1 MPNDVGRPLNLRASA
16 TVVVMGLLVAL
27 FIIATFSAMAW
38 QRQRDLLHDRQSS
51 NERLA
56 DTLAEHVDG
65 IFGQSALVL
74 SMMGERLE
82 REHSAS
88 PHPAHDGTFRTF
100 LAAVLKQAPMVA
112 AARVITPDGAYLH
125 SHPELPPQGV
135 GVGDRDYV
143 QAHLRGEV
151 GLFVGKPIVSRVN
164 GRLVLPVSLAQRN
177 SQGRLDAILA
187 VMIQLDDINALFES
201 IRQKPNGTIALFGA
215 EGTLLARGPMDN
227 DLIGKDFSQGP
238 LFREHIPKAA
248 TGSYTNVVATDG
260 KLRQASYRRLG
271 DYPAVVS
278 ISTLHDDTMAQWRSY
293 VATLALIAL
302 PLLLATTAITWALH
316 RQLVE
321 RERFERLLAR
331 RTSDLELANEELRH
345 MAEISAHHLQE
356 PLRTI
361 LSYAQLLVRKA
372 GTGETAGLEEYL
384 GFIRSGTDR
393 MKAQLDA
400 LQRYLGVGQCRP
412 LQPVPLQRLLDETI
426 DLLAP
431 RLEAAG
437 TTITSGSL
445 PEIMGDRQHLAG
457 LFHHMISA
465 ILERRRPEQ
474 SQTIGVSAARDGDMW
489 HLIVSSDNTAA
500 DFGDGET
507 SFPLLG
513 AGSSGDKGR
522 GPTLSLALC
531 RKIAQLHG
539 GRLWA
544 ETTGDGESRLHVML
558 PAE

>member
-1 MPNDVGRPLNLRASA
+1 MGRPISLRASA
-16 TVVVMGLLVAL
+16 AVVAMGLLVVL
-27 FIIATFSAMAW
+27 FIVATFSAMAW
-38 QRQRDLLHDRQSS
+38 QRQQDLLREREAS

-56 DTLAEHVDG
+56 DTLAEHAAGV
-65 IFGQSALVL
+65 FRQSALVL

-82 REHSAS
+82 REQSAK
-88 PHPAHDGTFRTF
+88 PLPAHDPAFRTF
-100 LAAVLKQAPMVA
+100 MAALLKQAPMVA

-135 GVGDRDYV
+135 SVGDRDYV
-143 QAHLRGEV
+143 LAHRQGGT
-151 GLFVGKPIVSRVN
+151 GLFPGKPIVSRVN
-164 GRLVLPVSLAQRN
+164 GRLVLPVSMAHRD
-177 SQGRLDAILA
+177 SDGRLMAVLA

-201 IRQKPNGTIALFGA
+201 IRQKPNGTIALFGTD
-215 EGTLLARGPMDN
+215 GTLLARGPVDEG
-227 DLIGKDFSQGP
+227 LVGKDFSQGP
-238 LFREHIPKAA
+238 LFRDHLSKAA
-248 TGSYTNVVATDG
+248 TGSYTKVVATDG
-260 KLRQASYRRLG
+260 KLRQASYRRLA

-278 ISTLHDDTMAQWRSY
+278 VSTLYDDTMAEWRSY
-293 VATLALIAL
+293 ATTLAVIAL
-302 PLLLATTAITWALH
+302 PLILATAAITWALH

-372 GTGETAGLEEYL
+372 GAGETGGLEEYL
-384 GFIRSGTDR
+384 GFIRSGTER

-400 LQRYLGVGQCRP
+400 LQRYLGVEQCRP
-412 LQPVPLQRLLDETI
+412 HQPVSLPRLLAETVE
-426 DLLAP
+426 LLAP
-431 RLEAAG
+431 RLESTGAA
-437 TTITSGSL
+437 ITSGPL

-457 LFHHMISA
+457 LFHHMVSA
-465 ILERRRPEQ
+465 ILERRRPERR
-474 SQTIGVSAARDGDMW
+474 QTIAVSATREADMW
-489 HLIVSSDNTAA
+489 HLVVSADNTDA
-500 DFGDGET
+500 DFGEGET

-513 AGSSGDKGR
+513 AGSSGDGGR

-531 RKIAQLHG
+531 RKIAQMHG